1 MEILPLLVVIGIL
14 GAVVF
19 FSSLFV
25 VRQQTIAIIER
36 FGKFHRTVQPG
47 LNLKLPF
54 ADRVVSRVNMRVQ
67 QLDVVVE
74 TKTEDDV
81 FVNLKVSVQFAI
93 MSDKVFEA
101 YYRLN
106 NVKEQVTAYVFD
118 VVRARVPYLKLD
130 DVFSKKDEIAIAVKE
145 ELQATMD
152 DFGYDIIK
160 TLVTDID
167 PDARVKSAM
176 NDINAA
182 TRLRIAAAEKG
193 EAERILKVKAA
204 EAEAESKALQGKGIA
219 DQRKAI
225 IEGLRDSVEE
235 FQSSIQGSTASDVMM
250 LVLMTQYFDTLKE
263 IAEHSNTNTIMVP
276 NSPNGLG
283 SFFDQIRQAIVTA
296 NLFTNESPSK
306 ATNESNSKNPFDS
319 FVQ

>member
-1 MEILPLLVVIGIL
+1 MEIFPLLVIFGVL

-25 VRQQTIAIIER
+25 VRQQTIAVIER
-36 FGKFHRTVQPG
+36 FGKFNRTVQPG

-93 MSDKVFEA
+93 MGDKVFEA

-283 SFFDQIRQAIVTA
+283 SFFDQIRQAIATA
-296 NLFTNESPSK
+296 NLFTNESATK
-306 ATNESNSKNPFDS
+306 AGNESKSQNPLDS